1 VVSSVVNVGTKSS
14 AAATMAEGKEVNRML
29 IVGVALGG
37 SMLVAAAAILAVV
50 VLVYKQNA
58 LVDREQTEE
67 ARVEMSDLEPVGG
80 R

>member
-1 VVSSVVNVGTKSS
+1 MVSSVVNVGTKSS